1 MTVVQNTDSLILNS
15 WDYQVTYVH
24 HSIYGS
30 NIGGQQASGLTVKM
44 WSSNI
49 LKFALLN
56 LADVIIVSRPNSVS
70 CSSQWLSN
78 GPRSPIQAFK
88 SGEPV
93 KGLNPI
99 KTGHDSGCVQ
109 HMSSFLI
116 LVELHLRFTKHKSA
130 YKFGTTFRAGSDA
143 SCGCNR
149 AKPSACLS

>member
-1 MTVVQNTDSLILNS
+1 MYDYSLMNLPVLSTSITQKKHTIRFTVPTV
-15 WDYQVTYVH
+15 
-24 HSIYGS
+24 
-30 NIGGQQASGLTVKM
+30 GGQQASGLTVKM

-56 LADVIIVSRPNSVS
+56 LTDVTIVSRPNSVS

-99 KTGHDSGCVQ
+99 KIGHDMQWCP
-109 HMSSFLI
+109 MSSFLI
-116 LVELHLRFTKHKSA
+116 SVELHVRFSKHKSA
-130 YKFGTTFRAGSDA
+130 YEFGTTFRAGSDA
-143 SCGCNR
+143 SCGCNF